1 MNDIMIFSKTLKEHL
16 KHLHMTFSLFNQYR
30 LTFNEKK
37 SFLEYS
43 IITLLRQ
50 RVDELRMTTSEEK
63 IAVILNLQF
72 LKMLK
77 NLKMYLRL
85 TE

>member
-1 MNDIMIFSKTLKEHL
+1 MNKMLQNNCHFIKAFVNDVVIFLKTLKEHL

-30 LTFNEKK
+30 LIMNEKK

-50 RVDELRMTTSEEK
+50 HVDELRMTTSEEK
-63 IAVILNLQF
+63 IAAILNL
-72 LKMLK
+72 
-77 NLKMYLRL
+77 
-85 TE
+85 

>member
-1 MNDIMIFSKTLKEHL
+1 MNDVVIFLKTLEKHL
-16 KHLHMTFSLFNQYR
+16 KHLCTTFSLFNQYR
-30 LTFNEKK
+30 LTLNEKK

-63 IAVILNLQF
+63 IAVILNL
-72 LKMLK
+72 
-77 NLKMYLRL
+77 
-85 TE
+85 